1 MKIAK
6 NELLVMAGDS
16 ITESAAAH
24 RPPATPPLD
33 GPAEPLGYGYVTT
46 VHSFLTAAYPE
57 LGVRIVNAG
66 RGGDTTPT
74 LARRWQ
80 RDVLDLRPDWVSLMI
95 GINDSDPWRQP
106 VTKHNLVSLD
116 VYRATLD
123 EIVARTLP
131 VVRGMVLLTPFY
143 LMTDRLHPYRSSVDE
158 YVTAAREVGAAR
170 GAVVVNTQ
178 AEFDNLLAVLPSEA
192 FSHDRVH
199 PNQAGHM
206 VLAKLLCKAIGVE
219 W

>member
-24 RPPATPPLD
+24 RPPASPPLA
-33 GPAEPLGYGYVTT
+33 GPAEPLGYGYVTM
-46 VHSFLTAAYPE
+46 VHSLLTATAPE
-57 LGVRIVNAG
+57 LGVRVVNAG

-74 LARRWQ
+74 LAARWQ
-80 RDVLDLRPDWVSLMI
+80 KDVMGLRPDWVSLMI

-123 EIVARTLP
+123 EIVARTVP
-131 VVRGMVLLTPFY
+131 AVRGMVLMTPFY
-143 LMTDRLHPYRSSVDE
+143 LMTDRAHPYRASADQ
-158 YVTAAREVGAAR
+158 YAAAAREVATAR
-170 GAVVVNTQ
+170 GAIPVDTQ
-178 AEFDNLLAVLPSEA
+178 AAFDKLLAVMPPEA
-192 FSHDRVH
+192 LSHDRVH

-206 VLAKLLCKAIGVE
+206 VIARALAKAVGVT